1 MADRWQWDMWK
12 CGWSCGKGWDRGQR
26 GGSGGS
32 GDANWQSMG
41 AIATGARALFNRMPV
56 AMVVRSDCQE
66 PVEP

>member
-1 MADRWQWDMWK
+1 MAVGHVEMWLELRK
-12 CGWSCGKGWDRGQR
+12 RVGWGQR
-26 GGSGGS
+26 GGNGGS